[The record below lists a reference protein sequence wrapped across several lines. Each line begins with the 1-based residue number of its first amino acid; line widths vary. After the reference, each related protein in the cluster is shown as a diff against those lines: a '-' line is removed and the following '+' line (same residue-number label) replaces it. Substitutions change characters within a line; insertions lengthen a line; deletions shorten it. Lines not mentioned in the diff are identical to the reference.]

1 MNAVLLGPPG
11 AGKGTLAAVL
21 KKDYGLL
28 HISTGDL
35 LREEM
40 KSGTELGK
48 KIKNFVESGELVP
61 DRIVIEMIEQ
71 TLEKSGSQVKG
82 YMLDGFPRTTV
93 QAEDLDRILAK
104 IGKPID
110 VAILME
116 ASLPVILQRLTG
128 RRLCRNCGTI
138 FHVQNKPSRQPGIC
152 DACGGDLY
160 QRPDDT
166 EETIKNRM
174 LVYAEKTAPIIEFYE
189 KQGKLRKVPCDS
201 DTQTIVN
208 VVNNILRNWDDGRT
222 EHKNQIPG

>member
-71 TLEKSGSQVKG
+71 TLGKSGSQVKG

-222 EHKNQIPG
+222 EHKTQIPG